1 MGKTRYLL
9 KKIRDGEGTLHA
21 KMGTIK
27 DKNDMDLS
35 EAKDNKKRLKEYI
48 EELCKK
54 NINDPGSHDVV
65 ITCLGLDILK
75 CEVKGAFRSV
85 TMSKARG
92 GDGIAGELFEI
103 LRDDAAKVLHSICQ
117 QIWKTQQWPQDW
129 KGPLHCN
136 PKERLF
142 QRMFNYHA
150 VALISHTT
158 QVISPSK
165 SSTVHE
171 L

>member
-1 MGKTRYLL
+1 MGKMKARNG
-9 KKIRDGEGTLHA
+9 I
-21 KMGTIK
+21 
-27 DKNDMDLS
+27 DLAVA
-35 EAKDNKKRLKEYI
+35 EYINNRLKEYI

-54 NINDPGSHDVV
+54 KINDPDGHDVV
-65 ITCLGLDILK
+65 IAHLGLDILK
-75 CEVKGAFRSV
+75 YEVKGSFRSI
-85 TMSKARG
+85 TMSKASG
-92 GDGIAGELFEI
+92 GDGIAVELFEI
-103 LRDDAAKVLHSICQ
+103 LRDDAVKVLHSICQ
-117 QIWKTQQWPQDW
+117 QIWKTQQWPQEW
-129 KGPLHCN
+129 KGPLDCN

-142 QRMFNYHA
+142 QRMFNYHT